1 MCNIMHGNKGCILYS
16 SYNNII
22 ILKYNH
28 GNAQLTHI
36 IEHMN
41 QSFRS
46 IVSWRIITAFTTHAD
61 TNHQDL
67 EVNMIISKQ

>member
-41 QSFRS
+41 QYFRS
-46 IVSWRIITAFTTHAD
+46 ITSWRMTASITD

-67 EVNMIISKQ
+67 EERNVINER